1 VNEFNSPLF
10 PYNMNDLTP
19 LPPDIPSTS
28 RPLVDHHPDQSD
40 ETFFHLQSL
49 EAQEIIKHA
58 VPHLVAFARLMG
70 HGEEYGKVACVLREV
85 DAFYREQE
93 RCWATGQGWRSVG
106 RGN

>member
-1 VNEFNSPLF
+1 MNDFNSPHF
-10 PYNMNDLTP
+10 PYDMNDLTP

-28 RPLVDHHPDQSD
+28 RPIDNAHGQSD

-49 EAQEIIKHA
+49 AAQEIIKHA
-58 VPHLVAFARLMG
+58 VPHLVAFARMMG
-70 HGEEYGKVACVLREV
+70 HGENYEKVAHILKEV

-93 RCWATGQGWRSVG
+93 RCWATGQGWGSVG